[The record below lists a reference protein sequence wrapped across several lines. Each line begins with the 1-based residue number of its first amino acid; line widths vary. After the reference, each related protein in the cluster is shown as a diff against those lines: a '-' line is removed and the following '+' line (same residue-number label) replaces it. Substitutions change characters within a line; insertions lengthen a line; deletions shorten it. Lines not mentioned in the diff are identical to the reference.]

1 MTGSQRIAAAPT
13 AAATSARG
21 KLLRKLDAVSVRI
34 EDVEQAHLAVQL
46 DDDADLDALGAQAL
60 GLRLQVVHVDVRHTA
75 VLLRL
80 ALRETDVHLAVIQ
93 LRPAGL
99 GVEEGLGEA
108 EGVAVEPARVVEV
121 ADVVP
126 DRH

>member
-46 DDDADLDALGAQAL
+46 DDDADLDALGAQPL
-60 GLRLQVVHVDVRHTA
+60 GLRLQIVHVDVRHTA
-75 VLLRL
+75 VPLRL
-80 ALRETDVHLAVIQ
+80 ALRETDVHLAVPQ
-93 LRPAGL
+93 LRPAGPRVD
-99 GVEEGLGEA
+99 GGLRAA
-108 EGVAVEPARVVEV
+108 EGGAGEPARPGHV
-121 ADVVP
+121 
-126 DRH
+126 